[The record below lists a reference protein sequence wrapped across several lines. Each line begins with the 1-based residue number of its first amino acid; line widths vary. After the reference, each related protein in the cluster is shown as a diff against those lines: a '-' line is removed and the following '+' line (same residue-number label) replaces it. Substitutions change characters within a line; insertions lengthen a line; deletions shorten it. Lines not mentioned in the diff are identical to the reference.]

1 MSLLSGFDV
10 SLPEVGFFAE
20 ASRAASAGGSAPAG
34 WTVIT
39 PAQLGLSS
47 EYWDGNHFTDPSSGA
62 SAIVLQQGNE
72 IVISFRGTDSS
83 TDAAHFI
90 ELFTGTYIEH
100 YRPLLTALASYAPV
114 DADFAFTGASLGGA
128 ATNQMANIATADYG
142 GRFASADFVAFA
154 SPLIVDKLG
163 ILNIGFENDP
173 VYKLLSGYADSASS
187 LDNFVLATSEYI
199 AGNYDGQHPLSDY
212 AHNGALGFA
221 ALDRLSQSVSGEGSD
236 YIDGVPSSTVF
247 S

>member
-128 ATNQMANIATADYG
+128 ATNQMANIATTDYS

-154 SPLIVDKLG
+154 SPLI
-163 ILNIGFENDP
+163 
-173 VYKLLSGYADSASS
+173 
-187 LDNFVLATSEYI
+187 ATS
-199 AGNYDGQHPLSDY
+199 
-212 AHNGALGFA
+212 
-221 ALDRLSQSVSGEGSD
+221 SGS
-236 YIDGVPSSTVF
+236 
-247 S
+247 